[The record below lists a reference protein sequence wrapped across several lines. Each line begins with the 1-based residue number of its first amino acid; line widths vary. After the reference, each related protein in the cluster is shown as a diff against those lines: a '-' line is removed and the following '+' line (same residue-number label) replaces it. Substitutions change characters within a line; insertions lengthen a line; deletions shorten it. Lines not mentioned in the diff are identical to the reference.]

1 VSVYQGTIDWSKVA
15 GSGIKFAFIRAGDGM
30 SKDSR
35 FQANWTGAKAA
46 GITRG
51 AYQYFRAAHDG
62 AQQANQLCD
71 MLTDAGELAPACD
84 VETMDGASSSVL
96 ASRLQAWVDTVKSRT
111 GRTPIIYTSPGLW
124 DGYHLPSFAAE
135 TLWVANWAVSKPR
148 LPNGWSDW
156 TFWQY
161 RNDSSV
167 PGIPN
172 RVDADLFHGS
182 EDDLKNFA
190 KTGAAPAPGTTVT
203 APPSTPAA
211 SSSSSTTGLVGSL
224 GKSADVDTSSVPDF
238 DKDDGDPILRRGAA
252 GATVKRLQTLLNQEG
267 ANLAV
272 DGIYGPETEA
282 AVKQFQESHDC
293 TVDGVVGPQTWGAI
307 DKATKPAVKPIP
319 TQPLPVRPSTGPAGP
334 LGVSD
339 S

>member
-1 VSVYQGTIDWSKVA
+1 
-15 GSGIKFAFIRAGDGM
+15 M

-35 FQANWTGAKAA
+35 FQDNWTGAKAA

-51 AYQYFRAAHDG
+51 AYQFFRAKHDG

-84 VETMDGASSSVL
+84 VETMDGESSSVL

-148 LPNGWSDW
+148 LPKGWTDW

-161 RNDSSV
+161 RNDSTV

-172 RVDADLFHGS
+172 RVDADLFHGT
-182 EDDLKNFA
+182 EDELKNFA

-203 APPSTPAA
+203 APPST
-211 SSSSSTTGLVGSL
+211 SSGSSTSSTSGLVGAV
-224 GKSADVDTSSVPDF
+224 GKGGDVDTSSVPDF
-238 DKDDGDPILRRGAA
+238 DKDDGNPVLRRGAA
-252 GATVKRLQTLLNQEG
+252 GATVKRLQALLNQEG
-267 ANLAV
+267 AGLAV

-293 TVDGVVGPQTWGAI
+293 TVDGVVGPQTWEAL
-307 DKATKPAVKPIP
+307 DKASKPATPPPSPVIKPIP
-319 TQPLPVRPSTGPAGP
+319 TQPLPVKPSTRGPAGP
-334 LGVSD
+334 LGPSE